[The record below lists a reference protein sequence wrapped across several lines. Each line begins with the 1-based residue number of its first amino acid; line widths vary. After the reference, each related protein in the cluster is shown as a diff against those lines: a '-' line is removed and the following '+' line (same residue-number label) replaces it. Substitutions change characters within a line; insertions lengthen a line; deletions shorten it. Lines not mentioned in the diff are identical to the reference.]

1 MTLNEYKEQSKR
13 ISEEIQN
20 FIGSP
25 EESAKFFEGLSKK
38 YPDVIEFNARAAK
51 CKDIGEF
58 KTLADSFGMV
68 FSSDESAEK
77 LFSLLQDGT
86 RKIEKLVEE
95 MKNEAE
101 LSDEMLTNVTG
112 GKAGFW
118 TMLGGITAMAAGV
131 LLEPV
136 SMGASTAL
144 FVAGMLATVGGG
156 AAHMAGVD

>member
-20 FIGSP
+20 FTGTP

-77 LFSLLQDGT
+77 LFSLLLDGT
-86 RKIEKLVEE
+86 KRIEKLVEE
-95 MKNEAE
+95 MKNGAE
-101 LSDEMLTNVTG
+101 LNDELLDNVTG
-112 GKAGFW
+112 GRSLAGMFAGAA
-118 TMLGGITAMAAGV
+118 LVFGGLIAMPFTGGSSAAGV
-131 LLEPV
+131 AAGLILAGV
-136 SMGASTAL
+136 ITAGASS
-144 FVAGMLATVGGG
+144 
-156 AAHMAGVD
+156 